1 MNLSFSSYPI
11 SLNFENYIWR
21 QLSHLCN
28 ENFETLDH
36 KTILKQLKLSIQLM
50 ELYEENPFKIRS
62 YQGALNSLERGDQD
76 LTELS
81 DKALA
86 EIPGVGKSIVEAI
99 QSIKSTGSFPTL
111 NELIEKTPAGILE
124 MLQIK
129 GLGPKKVKTLWDEL
143 GITSTHELMEAC
155 QSGKVAQIKGFGE
168 KTQES
173 IMQNL
178 IFKASNAG
186 KWLFADIEEAVMLL
200 ESTLQQLL
208 THAKVS
214 VVGDFAR
221 KMEIIS
227 ELEILIGSA
236 ALPDLKPHLSTF
248 ESIEWN
254 WTISGPM
261 TWRGKLREPE
271 LQVKV
276 HFSSASDFI
285 WKKLSLEASKAHL
298 LSLAD
303 EKETIAEK
311 ILKKDYAS
319 EEEFFEKNQLQF
331 IPIEMREGGNE
342 TLLARENNIPVLLQD
357 ADLKGILHNHSTYS
371 DGKHSLRQM
380 AEHCKALGYE
390 YLGISDHSR
399 TASYAGGLEIE
410 KVIKQHQEIDQ
421 LNQELAPFRIF
432 KGIESDILG
441 DGSLDYPAEVLGSFD
456 FIVSSVHSILNMDQ
470 KRATERL
477 IRAISNPYTTILG
490 HPTGRLLLRREGYP
504 IDHRAVID
512 ACAAHGVVIEINAN
526 PWRLDLDWRWVRYAT
541 EQGVKLA
548 INPDAHEM
556 DGYADMK
563 YGVLV
568 GRKGGLTKEMTLNA
582 LSGEEIASY
591 FASRKSRI
599 K

>member
-1 MNLSFSSYPI
+1 MNLSFSRYPI

-50 ELYEENPFKIRS
+50 ELHEENPFKIRS

-124 MLQIK
+124 ILQIK

-227 ELEILIGSA
+227 ELEILIGSDV
-236 ALPDLKPHLSTF
+236 LPDLKPHLSTF

-271 LQVKV
+271 LQLKV
-276 HFSSASDFI
+276 HFASASDFI
-285 WKKLSLEASKAHL
+285 WKKLSLEASKGHL

-303 EKETIAEK
+303 ENETVSEK
-311 ILKKDYAS
+311 ILRKDYSS

-342 TLLARENNIPVLLQD
+342 TLLARENKIPVLLQD

>member
-1 MNLSFSSYPI
+1 M
-11 SLNFENYIWR
+11 
-21 QLSHLCN
+21 SHICN

-124 MLQIK
+124 ILQIK

-200 ESTLQQLL
+200 ESTLKQLL

-227 ELEILIGSA
+227 ELEILIGSDV
-236 ALPDLKPHLSTF
+236 LPDLKPHLSTF

-271 LQVKV
+271 LQLKV